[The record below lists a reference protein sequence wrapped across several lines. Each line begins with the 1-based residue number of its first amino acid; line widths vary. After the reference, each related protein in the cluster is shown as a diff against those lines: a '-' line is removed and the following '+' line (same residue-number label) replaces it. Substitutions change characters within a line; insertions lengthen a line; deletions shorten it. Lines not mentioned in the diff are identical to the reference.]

1 MYTRL
6 FAEGEGSDK
15 TKTAAAPQGDKTVVE
30 VGVEQQPIM
39 IPKAR
44 LDEVLEKNRVLLE
57 KQTKRDEADAK
68 HQKEEDEKAGNFKKL
83 ADEADQRAKAS
94 DIRLS
99 EAQRYNLFLQEAS
112 KAGIVDLPVAYT
124 ALPVVAEGEKM
135 DELVA
140 KLVESKPYFVM
151 QVEIK
156 NGVPVIK
163 SGGGQKPPRV
173 DAKVA
178 LEVAYADAMKN
189 HKTELAM
196 QIKRQIT
203 ELAPKP

>member
-15 TKTAAAPQGDKTVVE
+15 TKVAVPPQGDTTGKE
-30 VGVEQQPIM
+30 KDGLEQPM

-83 ADEADQRAKAS
+83 ADEADQRAKDA
-94 DIRLS
+94 DIRFQG
-99 EAQRYNLFLQEAS
+99 AQRYNLFLQEAS
-112 KAGIVDLPVAYT
+112 RVGIVDLPVAYT

-140 KLVESKPYFVM
+140 KLVETKPYFVM
-151 QVEIK
+151 QVEMK
-156 NGVPVIK
+156 NGVPVVK
-163 SGGGQKPPRV
+163 SGGSGKPPKV
-173 DAKVA
+173 DPKAA

-189 HKTELAM
+189 HKTELAI
-196 QIKRQIT
+196 QIKRQIE
-203 ELAPKP
+203 ELASKP